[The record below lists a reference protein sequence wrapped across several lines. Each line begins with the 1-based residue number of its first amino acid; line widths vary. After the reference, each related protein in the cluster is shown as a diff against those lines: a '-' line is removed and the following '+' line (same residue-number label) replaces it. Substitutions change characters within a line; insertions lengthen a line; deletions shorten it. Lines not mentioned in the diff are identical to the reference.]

1 MTRTIQGGA
10 GDLKGTAMEHFDVPP
25 GDEGAESQ
33 GKNDSNG
40 DASAVSFRRYR
51 FGQDNASMKNPYWDG
66 ARQALAKRCQIS
78 HVAD

>member
-1 MTRTIQGGA
+1 
-10 GDLKGTAMEHFDVPP
+10 
-25 GDEGAESQ
+25 
-33 GKNDSNG
+33 
-40 DASAVSFRRYR
+40 VSFRRYR